1 MKAILFLSIFLNTAM
16 AQDKAVE
23 NSRQFWSNGST
34 HYLFSYNA
42 DSRILI
48 SDTCLDESQSLDKS
62 KCEAAK
68 ALKNKNLKVDAV
80 HFRGGKNPGAVAC
93 TEALKKKI
101 IILKD
106 SKNNEN
112 SFCVFEDE
120 SMISAINLQNIIK

>member
-1 MKAILFLSIFLNTAM
+1 MKAILFLSIFFNTAI
-16 AQDKAVE
+16 AQVKGDE
-23 NSRQFWSNGST
+23 NIRQFWSNGST
-34 HYLFSYNA
+34 HYLFSYNPNTK
-42 DSRILI
+42 ILI

-68 ALKNKNLKVDAV
+68 ALKNKNLQVDPV

-93 TEALKKKI
+93 TSGLKKKI

-106 SKNNEN
+106 SKDNEN